1 MLVSSLNANAARHQ
15 QRAELM
21 QEAMRYLDVSGPVQ
35 SRVQVFYH
43 WIDCGLKHGL
53 HDAAR
58 KRSVCAG
65 LL

>member
-35 SRVQVFYH
+35 GRVQVSYQ
-43 WIDCGLKHGL
+43 WLECGL
-53 HDAAR
+53 HDGPQAAAPEH
-58 KRSVCAG
+58 VQ
-65 LL
+65 